1 MYRRIVGKNSDKSLM
16 EFLAEGLDFDD
27 ALCCLLKKKVFISCT
42 CYSFSCL
49 IVRIKCDWFMNINI
63 QLN

>member
-27 ALCCLLKKKVFISCT
+27 ALCCLLKKKKC
-42 CYSFSCL
+42 SFL
-49 IVRIKCDWFMNINI
+49 AHVIHFLV
-63 QLN
+63 